1 MLQVYVFKLST
12 LPEESMHEIRLAG
25 MAYDGRDVYI
35 IFVNARSL
43 TGRLVV
49 EHIYRNHYIP
59 WMEGVRLAATNGH
72 TAEMTTHQDSDPQQ
86 LDMLESLESL
96 FEAKHVRVTHTP

>member
-49 EHIYRNHYIP
+49 EHILSKALHPMDGGCPPRSHEWTHSRNDHP
-59 WMEGVRLAATNGH
+59 PRL
-72 TAEMTTHQDSDPQQ
+72 
-86 LDMLESLESL
+86 
-96 FEAKHVRVTHTP
+96 